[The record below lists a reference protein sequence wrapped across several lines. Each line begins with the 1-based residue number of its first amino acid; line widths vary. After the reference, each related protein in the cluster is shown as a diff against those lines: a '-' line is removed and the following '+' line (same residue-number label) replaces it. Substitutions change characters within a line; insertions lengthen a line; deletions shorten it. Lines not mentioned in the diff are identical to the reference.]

1 MRLSFAVTVMA
12 TVSLL
17 LTSAQ
22 AQRATEVLIPIGQS
36 PGVSGISSVIGTI
49 ASCDQRG
56 GAVTISTEREQHM
69 ATLSTE
75 TKIYLDRSAAKKS
88 GTVGSRSDCQKGRR
102 GEVKFVYEGG
112 TRTAR
117 VEWIKIQAE

>member
-1 MRLSFAVTVMA
+1 MA

-17 LTSAQ
+17 VTSAQ
-22 AQRATEVLIPIGQS
+22 AQKATEVLIPIGQS

-49 ASCDQRG
+49 VSCDQSSG
-56 GAVTISTEREQHM
+56 IVTIASEKEQHT

-75 TKIYLDRSAAKKS
+75 TKIYLDRSAAKKG
-88 GTVGSRSDCQKGRR
+88 GTLGSRSDCQKGRR
-102 GEVKFVYEGG
+102 GEVKFVYEGE

-117 VEWIKIQAE
+117 VEWIKIQAP

>member
-1 MRLSFAVTVMA
+1 MHRSFAVTVMA

-17 LTSAQ
+17 VTSAQ

-49 ASCDQRG
+49 ASCDPSNG
-56 GAVTISTEREQHM
+56 IVTISTEKEQHT
-69 ATLSTE
+69 ATLSRE
-75 TKIYLDRSAAKKS
+75 TKIYLDRSATKKS
-88 GTVGSRSDCQKGRR
+88 GTLGSRSDCQKGRR
-102 GEVKFVYEGG
+102 GEVKFVYEGQ

-117 VEWIKIQAE
+117 VEWMKIRAE